1 MTERGA
7 RPENAKVDLMMKLPV
22 GPSASAANPVSVE
35 PSVTGQRFLLVDD
48 DEVFSSVMA
57 RSLTRR
63 GHTAEVAADGAQA
76 QVMLR
81 GAPFDIA
88 VVDLKLENESG
99 LTLIPILKTLSPA
112 VRILMLTGYASI
124 ATAVEAVKRGA
135 ENYLPKPAAA
145 DDVLRVMGLVGD
157 GDGPEIQERPLN
169 PDRLKW
175 EHIQRVLAEQENN
188 ISATA
193 RALGMHRR
201 TLQRILAK
209 RPVAE
214 RASPA

>member
-22 GPSASAANPVSVE
+22 GPSASAATPVSVE

-99 LTLIPILKTLSPA
+99 
-112 VRILMLTGYASI
+112 
-124 ATAVEAVKRGA
+124 
-135 ENYLPKPAAA
+135 
-145 DDVLRVMGLVGD
+145 
-157 GDGPEIQERPLN
+157 
-169 PDRLKW
+169 
-175 EHIQRVLAEQENN
+175 
-188 ISATA
+188 
-193 RALGMHRR
+193 
-201 TLQRILAK
+201 
-209 RPVAE
+209 
-214 RASPA
+214 